1 VAPLDEVIKY
11 QEEARDAIVRTTRSD
26 RHTATMEL
34 TVRTDPALY
43 DHPLTL
49 ILPLRQ
55 GRTVRS
61 IRQGR
66 EQCAVYQDGAGGVL
80 VDVQPK
86 SSIITI
92 TYGEA

>member
-1 VAPLDEVIKY
+1 VK
-11 QEEARDAIVRTTRSD
+11 
-26 RHTATMEL
+26 L

-49 ILPLRQ
+49 ILPPRQ
-55 GRTVRS
+55 GRIVRS
-61 IRQGR
+61 VRQGR
-66 EQCAVYQDGAGGVL
+66 ERRAVYQDGAGGAL
-80 VDVQPK
+80 VDVRPK